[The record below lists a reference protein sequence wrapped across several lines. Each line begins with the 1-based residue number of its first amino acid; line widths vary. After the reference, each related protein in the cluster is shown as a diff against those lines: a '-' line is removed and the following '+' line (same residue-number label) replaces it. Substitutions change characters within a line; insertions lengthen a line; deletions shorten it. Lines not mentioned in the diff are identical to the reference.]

1 MPKKEKQTSKNKQTN
16 YTGTEDLHKIVV
28 IK

>member
-1 MPKKEKQTSKNKQTN
+1 MPKKEKQTSKNKQKK
-16 YTGTEDLHKIVV
+16 YTGTEDLHKIVA